1 VAALSDVGKRP
12 SGRFL
17 VGETDTP
24 AVELWCDGACSGN
37 GRESSAGGWAAVL
50 ISDRPVQG
58 AEAPAAA
65 GTLEREIKRLT
76 EPGTVSID
84 LGNGRPMRAM
94 AMWGNESPST
104 NNRMEMTGLLEGLR
118 ALKRPSRVQA
128 HVDSS
133 YLMKAF
139 TDRWLDGW
147 QRRGWVNSQK
157 KPVANRDLW
166 EELLV
171 AVEPHQVEVTKVAWH
186 SGVTLNELVDQLAVA
201 AVRR

>member
-1 VAALSDVGKRP
+1 MS
-12 SGRFL
+12 
-17 VGETDTP
+17 T
-24 AVELWCDGACSGN
+24 VELWCDGACSGN

-50 ISDRPVQG
+50 IFGRPVEG
-58 AEAPAAA
+58 ADADAAA
-65 GTLEREIKRLT
+65 TMLEREIKRLT
-76 EPGTVSID
+76 EPGPVTVD
-84 LGNGRPMRAM
+84 LDSGRSMRAM
-94 AMWGNESPST
+94 AIWGDESPST
-104 NNRMEMTGLLEGLR
+104 NNRMEITGLLEGLR
-118 ALKRPSRVQA
+118 ALKRPTRVQA
-128 HVDSS
+128 HVDST

-139 TDRWLDGW
+139 TDGWLDGW

-171 AVEPHQVEVTKVAWH
+171 AAEPHQLDFKYVPGH

>member
-1 VAALSDVGKRP
+1 MP
-12 SGRFL
+12 
-17 VGETDTP
+17 T
-24 AVELWCDGACSGN
+24 VELWCDGACSGN

-50 ISDRPVQG
+50 ISGRPVKG
-58 AEAPAAA
+58 AEADAVA
-65 GTLEREIKRLT
+65 GLLDSEIKGLT
-76 EPGTVSID
+76 EPGPVSLD
-84 LGNGRPMRAM
+84 LGSGRSMRAK
-94 AMWGNESPST
+94 AIWGNASPST
-104 NNRMEMTGLLEGLR
+104 NNRMEMTALLEGLR
-118 ALKRPSRVQA
+118 ALKGPTRVQA
-128 HVDSS
+128 HVDSV

-171 AVEPHQVEVTKVAWH
+171 AAEPHQLEFTYVPGH
-186 SGVTLNELVDQLAVA
+186 SGVVLNELVDQLAVA